1 MQGITMNTAATQ
13 ETPDTLWPRIE
24 RVRIGMFT
32 TVDDDGHLVSCPMS
46 NQQVDHHGSL
56 WFFTSDQSSM
66 SRNIAA
72 RPQVN
77 VSFVHGD
84 ESLYVSV
91 SGHAEHITDQARMR
105 EMWNPLV
112 AAWFPQGLDDPH
124 LALVKVTIDSAEYW
138 DSDQGKMTQL
148 LRMARAAMTGHPP
161 EIKPGE
167 HGRVNL

>member
-1 MQGITMNTAATQ
+1 MDTSATP
-13 ETPDTLWPRIE
+13 ENLSALWPKIE
-24 RVRIGMFT
+24 RVRVGMFT
-32 TVDDDGHLVSCPMS
+32 TIDEHGHLVSCPMT

-72 RPQVN
+72 RSEVN
-77 VSFVHGD
+77 VSFVHAD

-91 SGHAEHITDQARMR
+91 SGHAEHVTDREKMR

-112 AAWFPQGLDDPH
+112 AAWFPDGLDDPH
-124 LALVKVTIDSAEYW
+124 LALVKVVIASVEYW
-138 DSDQGKMTQL
+138 DSELSKMTQL
-148 LRMARAAMTGHPP
+148 MKMARAAITGHPP

-167 HGRVNL
+167 HGRIHL

>member
-1 MQGITMNTAATQ
+1 MNRIATS
-13 ETPDTLWPRIE
+13 ESADVLWPRIE
-24 RVRIGMFT
+24 RVRVGMFT
-32 TVDDDGHLVSCPMS
+32 TVGDDGQLVSCPMT

-56 WFFTSDQSSM
+56 WFFTSDQSCM
-66 SRNIAA
+66 SRNIAQ

-91 SGHAEHITDQARMR
+91 SGHAEHIGDPALMR

-112 AAWFPQGLDDPH
+112 AAWFPQGLEDPH

-138 DSDQGKMTQL
+138 DSEQGKMMQL
-148 LRMARAAMTGHPP
+148 LNMARAAITGHPP

-167 HGRVNL
+167 HGRIAL